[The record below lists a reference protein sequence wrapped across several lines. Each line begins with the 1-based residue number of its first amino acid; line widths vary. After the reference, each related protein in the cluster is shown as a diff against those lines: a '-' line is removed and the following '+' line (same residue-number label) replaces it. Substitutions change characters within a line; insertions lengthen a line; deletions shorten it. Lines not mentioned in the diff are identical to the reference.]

1 MYPVILG
8 ITVIKLSEIRIAI
21 LGIGNSASSLLQG
34 IQYYADNGIS
44 LGLLHE
50 KLGKYTA
57 GDIKVVAAF
66 DIDKNKI
73 GKDVSKAIYAEPNKA
88 PRMVE
93 LKKTG
98 VTVQMGPHP
107 DSLDSSTM
115 SQIETSN
122 AEPVDVVKV
131 LKEARVDLVVNLI
144 SGGADKASRFY
155 AEEACKAGCG
165 FINATPSGIVND
177 ISMASA
183 YKKAGLP
190 LAGDDLMSQMGATA
204 VHIGLL
210 EFLDSRGVHIEESYQ
225 LDVGGGSESIN
236 TLEKTRDIKRTI
248 KTDAVKKHIPY
259 DFELVSGSAD
269 FVDFLVNGRDS
280 FFYVRGSYFGG
291 AEFTLDM
298 KLSTEDSPNAGAI
311 LVDVIRGM
319 KIAKDKGTG
328 GPVEPVCSYG
338 FKRPPRRY
346 KMPEAYKKFKEFTT

>member
-1 MYPVILG
+1 LV
-8 ITVIKLSEIRIAI
+8 SEIRIAI
-21 LGIGNSASSLLQG
+21 AGIGNSASSLLQG
-34 IQYYADNGIS
+34 IQYYKENGNN

-50 KLGKYTA
+50 KLGKYNV
-57 GDIKVVAAF
+57 GEIKIVAAF

-73 GKDVSKAIYAEPNKA
+73 GKDVSEAIYAEPNKA
-88 PRMVE
+88 PKIVE

-98 VTVQMGPHP
+98 VKVQMGPHP
-107 DSLDSSTM
+107 DSMGASTM
-115 SQIETSN
+115 SKIES
-122 AEPVDVVKV
+122 AKAQPVDMAEV
-131 LKEARVDLVVNLI
+131 LKASKADLLLNLI
-144 SGGADKASRFY
+144 SGGANNASRAY
-155 AEEACKAGCG
+155 AEAALKAGCG
-165 FINATPSGIVND
+165 FINATPSAIVND
-177 ISMASA
+177 IPISSA

-190 LAGDDLMSQMGATA
+190 LVGDDLMSQMGATA

-248 KTDAVKKHIPY
+248 KTEAVKKHIPY

-280 FFYVRGSYFGG
+280 FFYVKGSYFSG

-298 KLSTEDSPNAGAI
+298 KLSTEDSPNAGAV
-311 LVDVIRGM
+311 LVDVIRGA
-319 KIAKDKGTG
+319 KIAKDKGVA
-328 GPVEPVCSYG
+328 GPVEAVCSYG

-346 KMPEAYKKFKEFTT
+346 KMQEAYRLFKEFTS

>member
-1 MYPVILG
+1 MAV
-8 ITVIKLSEIRIAI
+8 A
-21 LGIGNSASSLLQG
+21 GIGNSASSLLQG
-34 IQYYADNGIS
+34 IQYYAENGNSI
-44 LGLLHE
+44 GLLHE
-50 KLGKYTA
+50 KLGAYKA
-57 GDIKVVAAF
+57 GDIKIVAAF

-73 GKDVSKAIYAEPNKA
+73 GKDVSEAIYADPNRA
-88 PRMVE
+88 PKMVE

-98 VTVQMGPHP
+98 VVVQMGPHP
-107 DSLDSSTM
+107 DSLTGNTM
-115 SQIETSN
+115 SQIEAAKKES
-122 AEPVDVVKV
+122 VDVAKA
-131 LKEARVDLVVNLI
+131 LKDSKADLLLNLI
-144 SGGADKASRFY
+144 SGGADKASRLY
-155 AEEACKAGCG
+155 AEAALEAGCG

-177 ISMASA
+177 ISIASA
-183 YKKAGLP
+183 FKKAGLP

-248 KTDAVKKHIPY
+248 KTEAVKKHIPY

-280 FFYVRGSYFGG
+280 FFFVKGKYFSG

-298 KLSTEDSPNAGAI
+298 KLSTEDSPNAGAV
-311 LVDVIRGM
+311 LVDVIRGI
-319 KIAKDKGTG
+319 KIAKDKNTG

-346 KMPEAYKKFKEFTT
+346 MMAEAYKQFKEFTG

>member
-1 MYPVILG
+1 M
-8 ITVIKLSEIRIAI
+8 TEIRVAIA
-21 LGIGNSASSLLQG
+21 GIGNSTSSLLQG
-34 IQYYADNGIS
+34 VQYYAENGNSI
-44 LGLLHE
+44 GLLHE
-50 KLGKYTA
+50 KLGGYTA
-57 GDIKVVAAF
+57 GDIKLVAAF

-73 GKDVSKAIYAEPNKA
+73 GKDVSEAIHAEPNKA
-88 PRMVE
+88 PKMVE

-98 VTVQMGPHP
+98 IVVQMGPHP
-107 DSLDSSTM
+107 DSLNGNTM
-115 SQIETSN
+115 SQIVL
-122 AEPVDVVKV
+122 AKKEPVDIAEV
-131 LKEARVDLVVNLI
+131 LKETKADLLLNLI
-144 SGGADKASRFY
+144 SGGADKASRLY
-155 AEEACKAGCG
+155 AEAALKAGCG
-165 FINATPSGIVND
+165 FINATPAGIVND

-183 YKKAGLP
+183 FKRAGLP

-210 EFLDSRGVHIEESYQ
+210 EFLDSRGVHIDESYQ

-280 FFYVRGSYFGG
+280 FFFVKGKYFSG

-298 KLSTEDSPNAGAI
+298 KLSTEDSPNAGAV

-319 KIAKDKGTG
+319 KIAKDKGTAG
-328 GPVEPVCSYG
+328 AVEPVCSYG

-346 KMPEAYKKFKEFTT
+346 MMTETYKQFKEFTG

>member
-1 MYPVILG
+1 M
-8 ITVIKLSEIRIAI
+8 EN
-21 LGIGNSASSLLQG
+21 GNSV
-34 IQYYADNGIS
+34 
-44 LGLLHE
+44 GLLHE
-50 KLGKYTA
+50 KLGGYTA
-57 GDIKVVAAF
+57 GDIKLVAAF

-73 GKDVSKAIYAEPNKA
+73 GKDVSEAIHAEPNKA
-88 PRMVE
+88 PKMVE

-107 DSLDSSTM
+107 DSLNGNTM
-115 SQIETSN
+115 SQIVLAEK
-122 AEPVDVVKV
+122 EPVDIAEI
-131 LKEARVDLVVNLI
+131 LKETKADLLLNLI
-144 SGGADKASRFY
+144 SGGADKASRLY
-155 AEEACKAGCG
+155 AEAALKAGCG
-165 FINATPSGIVND
+165 FINATPAGIVND
-177 ISMASA
+177 ISIASA
-183 YKKAGLP
+183 FKKSGLP

-210 EFLDSRGVHIEESYQ
+210 EFLDSRGVHVDESYQ

-248 KTDAVKKHIPY
+248 KTDAVKKHMPY

-280 FFYVRGSYFGG
+280 FFFVKGKYFSG

-298 KLSTEDSPNAGAI
+298 KLSTEDSPNAGAV

-319 KIAKDKGTG
+319 KIARDKGTG
-328 GPVEPVCSYG
+328 GAVEPVCSYG

-346 KMPEAYKKFKEFTT
+346 MMAETYKRFKEFTN

>member
-1 MYPVILG
+1 MA
-8 ITVIKLSEIRIAI
+8 IA
-21 LGIGNSASSLLQG
+21 GIGNSASSLIQG
-34 IQYYADNGIS
+34 VQYHMENGNS
-44 LGLLHE
+44 VGLLHE
-50 KLGKYTA
+50 KLGGYTA
-57 GDIKVVAAF
+57 GDIKIVAAF

-73 GKDVSKAIYAEPNKA
+73 GKDVSEAIHAYPNKA
-88 PRMVE
+88 PKMVE

-107 DSLDSSTM
+107 DSLNGNTM
-115 SQIETSN
+115 SQIVLAEN
-122 AEPVDVVKV
+122 EPVDIAEI
-131 LKEARVDLVVNLI
+131 LKETKADLLLNLI
-144 SGGADKASRFY
+144 SGGADKASRLY
-155 AEEACKAGCG
+155 AEAALKAGCG
-165 FINATPSGIVND
+165 FINATPAGIVND
-177 ISMASA
+177 ISIALA
-183 YKKAGLP
+183 FKKSGLP

-210 EFLDSRGVHIEESYQ
+210 EFLDSRGVHVDESYQ

-248 KTDAVKKHIPY
+248 KTDAVKKHMPY

-280 FFYVRGSYFGG
+280 FFFVKGKYFSG

-298 KLSTEDSPNAGAI
+298 KLSTEDSPNAGAV

-319 KIAKDKGTG
+319 KIARDKGTRG
-328 GPVEPVCSYG
+328 AVEPVCSYG

-346 KMPEAYKKFKEFTT
+346 MMAETYKRFKEFTN